1 MQVTSLVTQLN
12 NNRFDFINKR
22 THMLHKANS
31 VFLITC
37 ANKTRRH
44 DLFDMRAVE
53 TGHEDFLLRDVRP
66 VEQLT
71 PEVVVERD
79 GVVELLDDGSEAVV
93 AQREAPDVD
102 AVREHDLHVGA

>member
-1 MQVTSLVTQLN
+1 MCCIKLIP
-12 NNRFDFINKR
+12 FF
-22 THMLHKANS
+22 
-31 VFLITC
+31 FLITC

-53 TGHEDFLLRDVRP
+53 IGHENFLLCDVRP
-66 VEQLT
+66 VEQLS

-79 GVVELLDDGSEAVV
+79 GVVELLDDGSEALV